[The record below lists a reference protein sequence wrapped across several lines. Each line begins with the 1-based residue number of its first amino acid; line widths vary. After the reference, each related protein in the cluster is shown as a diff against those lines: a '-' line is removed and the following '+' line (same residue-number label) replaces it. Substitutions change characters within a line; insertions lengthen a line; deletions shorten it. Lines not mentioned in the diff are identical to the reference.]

1 MSKRLNNNSHRLSR
15 VNELIKRELSSLL
28 QGMDWIEQGIE
39 GLNLKI
45 GRAHVCLQSD
55 VCSSDL

>member
-39 GLNLKI
+39 GLNLI
-45 GRAHVCLQSD
+45 
-55 VCSSDL
+55 